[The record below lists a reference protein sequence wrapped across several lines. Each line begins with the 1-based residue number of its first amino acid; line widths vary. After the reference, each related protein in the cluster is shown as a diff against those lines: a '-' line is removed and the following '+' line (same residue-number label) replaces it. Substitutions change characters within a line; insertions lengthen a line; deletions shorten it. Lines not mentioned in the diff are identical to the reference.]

1 MVFCSL
7 VLVVVVAAGGRG
19 GGGGGGQTVVRP
31 LGLEVKSIA
40 LNAFL

>member
-1 MVFCSL
+1 MVFYSL
-7 VLVVVVAAGGRG
+7 VLVVVVAGGR
-19 GGGGGGQTVVRP
+19 GGGGGQTVVRP